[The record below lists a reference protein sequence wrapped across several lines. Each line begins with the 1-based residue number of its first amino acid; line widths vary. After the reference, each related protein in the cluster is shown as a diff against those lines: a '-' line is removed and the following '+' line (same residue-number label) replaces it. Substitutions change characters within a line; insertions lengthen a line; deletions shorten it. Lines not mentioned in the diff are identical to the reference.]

1 MTITYSFKILS
12 INKLSSYVDE
22 ENNTYTDVIT
32 KINYK
37 YIGINDDDN
46 STSTFYGFINL
57 PKPTSTDYKSYNS
70 LIESD
75 IISWLESLIT
85 FDEITLMKNVITN
98 NIEDSKTKTSSLP
111 WTT

>member
-32 KINYK
+32 KINYQ
-37 YIGINDDDN
+37 YVGVDDDN
-46 STSTFYGFINL
+46 STAIYNSSISL
-57 PKPTSTDYKSYNS
+57 PKPTTSDYKSYNL

-85 FDEITLMKNVITN
+85 IDELTLMKTVITN

>member
-37 YIGINDDDN
+37 YVGIDDDN
-46 STSTFYGFINL
+46 STSIFYGFITL

-85 FDEITLMKNVITN
+85 TDDLTLMKTVITN

-111 WTT
+111 WSS